1 MRRSGLAAVVPLA
14 LALAGC
20 KGSHAAAAPDAGA
33 DAPVV
38 SDAAVE
44 AAVEASALGTVPQDD
59 EIPPTSSDELTTRAK
74 HLLEAVA
81 KDDPDLAVDIEFP
94 REGWIAMHD
103 SPDAGKEWDNHVDER
118 FRHSIH
124 VLAKHADGA
133 QFVSLELGHA
143 VVQETPRRHGWKKPL
158 WSVHGSRITYVVDGH
173 TRTIV
178 IHEMIGWRGA
188 WYVTRLR

>member
-1 MRRSGLAAVVPLA
+1 MRLGGPVAVVPLA
-14 LALAGC
+14 LALVGC
-20 KGSHAAAAPDAGA
+20 KGSRAAADAGA

-44 AAVEASALGTVPQDD
+44 AAVEASALGAVPPDD
-59 EIPPTSSDELTTRAK
+59 EIPATSSDQLTSRAK

-94 REGWIAMHD
+94 REGWIAMRD
-103 SPDAGKEWDNHVDER
+103 SADPGKEWDNHVDEK
-118 FRHSIH
+118 FRHGIH
-124 VLAKHADGA
+124 VLAKHSEGA

-143 VVQETPRRHGWKKPL
+143 VVQEAPRRHTWKKAL
-158 WSVHGSRITYVVDGH
+158 WTVRGSRLTYVVDGH
-173 TRTIV
+173 TRTLL
-178 IHEMIGWRGA
+178 IHEMVGWRGS